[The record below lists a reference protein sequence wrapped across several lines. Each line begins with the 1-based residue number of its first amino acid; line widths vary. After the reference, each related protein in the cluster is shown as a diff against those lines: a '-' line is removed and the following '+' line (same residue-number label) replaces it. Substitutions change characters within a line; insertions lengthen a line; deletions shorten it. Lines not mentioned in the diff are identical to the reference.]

1 MYHPKQEKNKSSDT
15 NKMTDKQYQ
24 FKLFKDIIIE
34 TCTIYGKK
42 LEEKQQDAD
51 THPDLIP
58 KCF

>member
-1 MYHPKQEKNKSSDT
+1 
-15 NKMTDKQYQ
+15 MTDKQYQ